1 MSVSPGCLDDVDRR
15 MLSIL
20 IDQGRTSVN
29 EVAARA
35 GISRATA
42 YTRYDRLMT
51 NGVIR
56 GFRADV
62 DPHAIGL
69 DVAALIMINVE
80 QGSWPT
86 TRDKVSRLPGVE
98 YVAMTSGEFDFV
110 LLVRMP
116 DIAALRDVVLY
127 RLQGMPEVR
136 APTRSSSLMRSA
148 VPSARHTT
156 SSPLAP
162 RCPVDQRGTDPPTN
176 FSPPDGG
183 VLRARR
189 GRSDRHL
196 VTVGQKTTGGA
207 VSEGQRRRA
216 VPAEFEQ

>member
-1 MSVSPGCLDDVDRR
+1 MAVSPRPLDDVDRR
-15 MLSIL
+15 MLNIL
-20 IDQGRTSVN
+20 VDEGRTSVN

-42 YTRYDRLMT
+42 YARYDRLMA

-56 GFRADV
+56 GFHADV

-69 DVAALIMINVE
+69 DIAAMILINVE

-110 LLVRMP
+110 LLVRVS

-136 APTRSSSLMRSA
+136 STHTIFVLGEERNPIGSA
-148 VPSARHTT
+148 HHLEPVSPEVPRRPA
-156 SSPLAP
+156 
-162 RCPVDQRGTDPPTN
+162 VD
-176 FSPPDGG
+176 
-183 VLRARR
+183 
-189 GRSDRHL
+189 
-196 VTVGQKTTGGA
+196 
-207 VSEGQRRRA
+207 
-216 VPAEFEQ
+216 